1 MEKITYSFSL
11 DFNINF
17 TDTTVLETRSIKRN
31 IEKDESESV
40 QILKADMQEYTI
52 NDIDAQI
59 KEKLE
64 GKSFL
69 VLSDEIKSEQ
79 FESFMDVS
87 CDLLSV
93 DMSKLNLH

>member
-11 DFNINF
+11 DLNINF
-17 TDTTVLETRSIKRN
+17 TDSTVMETRSIKRM
-31 IEKDESESV
+31 IDKEASKSV
-40 QILKADMQEYTI
+40 QILKADMQEYLI
-52 NDIDAQI
+52 NDTDDQI
-59 KEKLE
+59 IENIGAKPL
-64 GKSFL
+64 L
-69 VLSDEIKSEQ
+69 VLSDEISSEQ

>member
-11 DFNINF
+11 DLNINF
-17 TDTTVLETRSIKRN
+17 TDSTVMETRSIKRM
-31 IEKDESESV
+31 IDKEASKSV
-40 QILKADMQEYTI
+40 QILKADMQEYLI
-52 NDIDAQI
+52 NDTDDQI
-59 KEKLE
+59 IENIGAKP
-64 GKSFL
+64 FL
-69 VLSDEIKSEQ
+69 VLSDEITSEQ